1 MEPSSKWGP
10 KDPIQRHN
18 WIQWNSKAQNGERDF
33 TLKRRGTKDY
43 TRSVKRSM
51 KKSHANTSDLSA
63 TTISCSYSP
72 NDQNHNNIRTSGSNS
87 YDEPYEMKRNEPM
100 STIIRVNGH
109 SNPSISTLRITSL
122 VDSINPSTHTYTTTS
137 TTRSSYPGNINPLA
151 RPVHYEELHD
161 SSNSE
166 GYGTFRKGPYIIEN
180 DEMVGHVCHRKHNE
194 HEISTEL

>member
-1 MEPSSKWGP
+1 ML
-10 KDPIQRHN
+10 RHN

-43 TRSVKRSM
+43 TRSVKRTM
-51 KKSHANTSDLSA
+51 KKSQANNSDLS
-63 TTISCSYSP
+63 TTISRSYSS
-72 NDQNHNNIRTSGSNS
+72 NDQNHNNIRRSVSNS
-87 YDEPYEMKRNEPM
+87 YDEPYHLRQTEPT
-100 STIIRVNGH
+100 STIIHVNGQN
-109 SNPSISTLRITSL
+109 NPSISTLRITSL
-122 VDSINPSTHTYTTTS
+122 VDSINPPTHTYTS
-137 TTRSSYPGNINPLA
+137 PRNSYPGNINPLA